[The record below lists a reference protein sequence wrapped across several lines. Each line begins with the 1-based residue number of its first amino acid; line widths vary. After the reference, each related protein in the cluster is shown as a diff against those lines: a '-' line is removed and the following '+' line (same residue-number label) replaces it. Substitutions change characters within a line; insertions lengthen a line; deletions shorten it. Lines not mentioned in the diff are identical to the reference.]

1 MTRRTRVAGVVLVIC
16 AVMLPAAYAA
26 DPAIVEIDG
35 VGPEQGTAYY
45 YTLNVGLGELKTTIE
60 ATFSEGAGEAF
71 VSAELLDENLEVLA
85 QARFDGAAA
94 RAQETIRAKFSS
106 GLASAL
112 NAAIAALPSSK
123 NATARVMLDSD
134 RTLMLRVTVAPGVSQ
149 FLVRLSGTV
158 AVQPGRAE
166 IHAGVIASDQSVPG
180 GTESFEVPLD
190 AGADQE
196 AFAEV
201 ADESVETPVVEEEP
215 TEETSLEE
223 TLGAVVAEE
232 VGEKLGEVIEQE
244 LQPAEE
250 DADAPATA
258 EAEPELESEPPATP
272 GKSLVI
278 PGRKKSVVKIPARP
292 VRTTPVAA
300 SKPALVRVTP
310 APKPKLIT
318 IKPKTTTKAKTSPTK
333 PVIKVTPKIS
343 SKAKKTAVVTP
354 KPKAATKVVI
364 RKKD

>member
-1 MTRRTRVAGVVLVIC
+1 MA
-16 AVMLPAAYAA
+16 
-26 DPAIVEIDG
+26 
-35 VGPEQGTAYY
+35 
-45 YTLNVGLGELKTTIE
+45 LNVGLGELKTTIE

-180 GTESFEVPLD
+180 GTESFDVPLD

-258 EAEPELESEPPATP
+258 EAEPVAIVSLCSPPGSRRWTWRSIRP
-272 GKSLVI
+272 GE
-278 PGRKKSVVKIPARP
+278 
-292 VRTTPVAA
+292 T
-300 SKPALVRVTP
+300 
-310 APKPKLIT
+310 
-318 IKPKTTTKAKTSPTK
+318 TSPSASITSAPCASSPSPSSEMK
-333 PVIKVTPKIS
+333 PFS
-343 SKAKKTAVVTP
+343 
-354 KPKAATKVVI
+354 I
-364 RKKD
+364 RTSILASIP